1 MGGHREIHDFWQ
13 QGHCPAANQ
22 TNFAA
27 IRYRYLFHP
36 YIVMFYRKIGASRWR
51 IANSFSFRLKP
62 TDDAGLS
69 SATIWDM
76 AIGNQN

>member
-1 MGGHREIHDFWQ
+1 MISGNRVIAQ
-13 QGHCPAANQ
+13 QQIKLISLLYDTVTC
-22 TNFAA
+22 FS
-27 IRYRYLFHP
+27 P
-36 YIVMFYRKIGASRWR
+36 YIVMFYRNIGASRWR

-62 TDDAGLS
+62 TDEAGLS